1 MPQLVLSFLKNLY
14 VDDSINVGDNQTEV
28 LNFSGNASK
37 IMLEAGFEL
46 RKWQTNSKVFSDS
59 INSDNSMLSDEL
71 NVKVLGLSWL
81 LENDKFA
88 LDVISYLKNAE
99 NVPHTK
105 RNTLKFIASIFD
117 SADLISPV
125 LINLKILL

>member
-14 VDDSINVGDNQTEV
+14 VDDSINVGDSQTEV

-46 RKWQTNSKVFSDS
+46 RKWQTNSKVFSDY

-88 LDVISYLKNAE
+88 LDVSSYLKNAE
-99 NVPHTK
+99 NVPYTK

-117 SADLISPV
+117 SAGLISPV
-125 LINLKILL
+125 LINLKKLL

>member
-14 VDDSINVGDNQTEV
+14 VDDSINGGDNQTEV
-28 LNFSGNASK
+28 LNLFGNASK

-46 RKWQTNSKVFSDS
+46 RKWQTNSKVFSDY

-88 LDVISYLKNAE
+88 LDVSSYLKNAE
-99 NVPHTK
+99 NVP
-105 RNTLKFIASIFD
+105 
-117 SADLISPV
+117 
-125 LINLKILL
+125 

>member
-14 VDDSINVGDNQTEV
+14 VDDSINVGDSQTEV

-46 RKWQTNSKVFSDS
+46 RKWQTNSKVFSDY

-88 LDVISYLKNAE
+88 LDVSSYLKNAE
-99 NVPHTK
+99 NVPYTK
-105 RNTLKFIASIFD
+105 RNTLKFIASIDRF
-117 SADLISPV
+117 
-125 LINLKILL
+125 NKFEKIIVKIVHFKS